1 VVTVDRP
8 TGAHDRCILVAMKCI
23 EAALAV
29 LASAGAVA
37 TMTAGVAIAEP
48 KAEHAPGDQCIGA
61 DIGRKDVGPNGQAII
76 CDSNYHWEPYVGQS
90 PNDPWVSAQNP

>member
-1 VVTVDRP
+1 
-8 TGAHDRCILVAMKCI
+8 MKYI
-23 EAALAV
+23 GAALAV
-29 LASAGAVA
+29 LTSAGAVA

-48 KAEHAPGDQCIGA
+48 KAEHVPGDQCIGA

-76 CDSNYHWEPYVGQS
+76 CDSNYHWEPYVGQT